1 MYTSNKLSKAIRLA
15 IAFGAVSTLA
25 FASAVS
31 AQDSA
36 NDEEKATEIKPER
49 IQILGSRIRTDN
61 FGSATPVDIL
71 TTDMAETQ
79 GLVTLGDLLR
89 TSTIAAGSN
98 QITSA
103 LTVGFNQD
111 GGTGSETI
119 SLRGLGANRTLV
131 LLNGRRA
138 GPAGT
143 RGGVSSFD
151 LNTLPISIIES
162 IEILKDGASS
172 LYGSDAVAGVINI
185 ITKKGDESTIN
196 VYGSKPEESGGESY
210 SANITFGKTFDRG
223 SFRVLAD
230 YKKTRELTRGD
241 RDYYGCAERYIFD
254 PVTGEQADPIDP
266 RTGKAH
272 CNDLAWGM
280 WMYDDDAPNYKGT
293 IAQYDYD
300 GSLAAIGAAPY
311 ASTGSALDVTTP
323 AGWYPVGYD
332 AQSDGYTQANHPFL
346 DRETFVPENDVV
358 SLYAQGDYDIND
370 NISGYFEALHSKRKT
385 VTNSFRQFWH
395 DAAFYTP
402 LYGAELPAS
411 GAGWDGAVLLDP
423 TVMTDHSGSKTT
435 VDYSRIVL
443 GLEGSL
449 GDYFWDVSYQYSHN
463 KGVYENAIIFKD
475 SLMSSGQAAQ
485 GFSCNGSTPISNRAC
500 VTVPWFDPHFINGDM
515 SQEVKDYLFGWDKGE
530 TIYKQQ
536 TIEAYLTGDLFE
548 LPAGMIGFAVGTSF
562 QRDEI
567 EDTPGFH
574 TQNGNTWGSTSAGIT
589 AGDSDTT
596 AFFGEVNVP
605 LLADL
610 PLVESLDLSLS
621 ARYTDVSTYGNDT
634 TYKAG
639 LNWAM
644 GGGFRVRA
652 SRGSSFRSPA
662 LFELF
667 LKDQT
672 SYVGQ
677 GTIDPCQNWFEKH
690 QNGTLIDRVAENCAK
705 DVPEN
710 FVRSIS
716 SAQVTTK
723 GGAGK
728 IIAETSVSEILGLV
742 WTSADNNIAASIDYY
757 SIKISDEITQLSA
770 AQVVGG
776 CYNSESFE
784 SEPLC
789 DLFNRLD
796 GTNDDWGIDNVDST
810 YVNIATQVVKGLDIG
825 MSYIHDLSFAQLA
838 VDYKHTIQLTKET
851 RLFENSAPIENIS
864 RTGFPKHV
872 GNLNTTL
879 RFDDWRITWNAQIVG
894 TTDPKKYLAK
904 PTTNYRG
911 NEYDIVSRTPT
922 TIYHSLSASVDMN
935 DNLDITFGFANL
947 FDKAPPK
954 VTSGVTGYRQGTSVM
969 QSQYDPLGR
978 RLFVN
983 LTYSF

>member
-1 MYTSNKLSKAIRLA
+1 MFKNNVISKSVRLA
-15 IAFGAVSTLA
+15 MVFGASA
-25 FASAVS
+25 GFASVAM
-31 AQDSA
+31 AQQ
-36 NDEEKATEIKPER
+36 EENTTEEAKEQPAER
-49 IQILGSRIRTDN
+49 IQVIGSRIRTDN

-71 TTDMAETQ
+71 TTDIAETQ
-79 GLVTLGDLLR
+79 GLMTLGDLLR

-111 GGTGSETI
+111 GGAGSETI

-151 LNTLPISIIES
+151 LNTLPISVIERV
-162 IEILKDGASS
+162 EILKDGASS
-172 LYGSDAVAGVINI
+172 LYGSDAVAGVVNI

-196 VYGSKPEESGGESY
+196 VYGSKPMESGGESY
-210 SANITFGKTFDRG
+210 SGNITFGKTFDRG
-223 SFRVLAD
+223 SVRVLAD
-230 YKKTRELTRGD
+230 YKKTMELTRGD

-254 PVTGEQADPIDP
+254 AATGEQADPIDP

-272 CNDLAWGM
+272 CNDLPWGM
-280 WMYDDDAPNYKGT
+280 WMYNGGAPNYRGT

-300 GSLAAIGAAPY
+300 GSMANFGAPGY
-311 ASTGSALDVTTP
+311 VNTGSALDITTP
-323 AGWYPVGYD
+323 AGWFPVGYD
-332 AQSDGYTQANHPFL
+332 RVSDGYTQANHPFL
-346 DRETFVPENDVV
+346 ERETFIPETDVM
-358 SLYAQGDYDIND
+358 SLYVQGDYDLTD
-370 NISGYFEALHSKRKT
+370 SVSAYAEALHSKRKT
-385 VTNSFRQFWH
+385 VINSFRQFWH

-402 LYGAELPAS
+402 LFGDELPPSA
-411 GAGWDGAVLLDP
+411 AGWGGAVLLDP
-423 TVMTDHSGSKTT
+423 TVMTDHSGSETT

-443 GLEGSL
+443 GLEGNL

-463 KGVYENAIIFKD
+463 KGVYENAIIFND
-475 SLMSSGQAAQ
+475 SLMSSGQASQ
-485 GFSCNGSTPISNRAC
+485 GFSCNGTTPISKRNC
-500 VTVPWFDPHFINGDM
+500 VTVPWFDPHFINGDI
-515 SQEVKDYLFGWDKGE
+515 SQEVRDYLFGWDRGE

-536 TIEAYLTGDLFE
+536 TIDAYITGDLFE
-548 LPAGMIGFAVGTSF
+548 LPAGGVGFAFGSSF

-567 EDTPGFH
+567 EDTPGY
-574 TQNGNTWGSTSAGIT
+574 NTLNDNVWGSTSSGIT
-589 AGDSDTT
+589 AGSSNTR
-596 AFFGEVNVP
+596 AVYGEVNIP

-610 PLVESLDLSLS
+610 PFVNALDLSIS
-621 ARYTDVSTYGNDT
+621 SRYTDVSTYGDDV

-639 LNWAM
+639 LNWDIGA
-644 GGGFRVRA
+644 GFRVRA

-672 SYVGQ
+672 GYVGQ
-677 GTIDPCQNWFEKH
+677 GSIDPCQNWFEKS
-690 QNGTLIDRVAENCAK
+690 QNGTISDRVAENCAK

-716 SAQVTTK
+716 SAQVTTR
-723 GGAGK
+723 GGAGNVS
-728 IIAETSVSEILGLV
+728 AETSVSEILGLV
-742 WTSADNNIAASIDYY
+742 WTSEDSKIAASIDYY
-757 SIKISDEITQLSA
+757 TIEISDEITQLTA

-784 SEPLC
+784 TEPLC
-789 DLFNRLD
+789 DLFTRLD

-810 YVNIATQVVKGLDIG
+810 YVNIATQVVKGVDIG
-825 MSYIHDLSFAQLA
+825 LSYAHDVSYGQFIF
-838 VDYKHTIQLTKET
+838 DYKHTIQLTKET
-851 RLFENSAPIENIS
+851 QLFADSDPIEYIS

-872 GNLNTTL
+872 GNLNATL
-879 RFDDWRITWNAQIVG
+879 RMDDWRFTWNAQIIG
-894 TTDPKKYLAK
+894 KTDPKKFLTK
-904 PTTNYRG
+904 PTVTYRG
-911 NEYDIVSRTPT
+911 VEYAMVSRTPT
-922 TIYHSLSASVDMN
+922 SIYHSVSASVDIME
-935 DNLDITFGFANL
+935 NLDVTFGFANL
-947 FDKAPPK
+947 FDKVPPK
-954 VTSGVTGYRQGTSVM
+954 VTTGVTGYRQGSSVM